1 MTDYT
6 PPIPAEADGADPDD
20 KTVVRPRRKAA
31 APAPAATP
39 VEAPEAA
46 VAPPVEPAAPVE
58 AAAPVAAVAPVEAVA
73 PVAPA
78 APVEAAAPVT
88 PAAPVAPSAPVAQ
101 PNPYAAPQQQYRA
114 PQAAKGLS
122 VASMIF
128 GVGGLLLSFF
138 GFGFLINVAAV
149 VTGHLASKRQ
159 PHAKGF
165 WLTGIIT
172 GYLGIAFSLVYGAIW
187 ANYFYLLLS

>member
-6 PPIPAEADGADPDD
+6 PPIPAEADGADPDE
-20 KTVVRPRRKAA
+20 KTVVRPRR
-31 APAPAATP
+31 T
-39 VEAPEAA
+39 AA
-46 VAPPVEPAAPVE
+46 VPTPASTPA
-58 AAAPVAAVAPVEAVA
+58 EAVA

-78 APVEAAAPVT
+78 APV
-88 PAAPVAPSAPVAQ
+88 AQ
-101 PNPYAAPQQQYRA
+101 PTPYAAPQPQYRA
-114 PQAAKGLS
+114 PQPPKGLS
-122 VASMIF
+122 VASMIL
-128 GVGGLLLSFF
+128 GLGGLLLSFF
-138 GFGFLINVAAV
+138 GLGFLINVAAV
-149 VTGHLASKRQ
+149 ITGHLAAKRQ

>member
-6 PPIPAEADGADPDD
+6 PPIDPAADGAEPDD

-31 APAPAATP
+31 PKVETDAAEAAPA
-39 VEAPEAA
+39 
-46 VAPPVEPAAPVE
+46 AAPVE
-58 AAAPVAAVAPVEAVA
+58 ATPVAGAPPVQPVAPVEAVA

-78 APVEAAAPVT
+78 APV
-88 PAAPVAPSAPVAQ
+88 APVAPAAQ
-101 PNPYAAPQQQYRA
+101 PNPYAAAQPAYRA

-122 VASMIF
+122 VASLWL

-138 GFGFLINVAAV
+138 GFGFFVNIAAV
-149 VTGHLASKRQ
+149 VTGHLAAKRQ

-187 ANYFYLLLS
+187 ANYFYQLLS